1 MDEEEFDEF
10 VRRLREEY
18 PGDDLDWLED
28 ILGEDEIEDDD
39 EEDE

>member
-1 MDEEEFDEF
+1 MDEDEFDEF
-10 VRRLREEY
+10 VRRMQEEY

-28 ILGEDEIEDDD
+28 ILGEDDIEDE